1 MNIQSFNRFVLFQYS
16 FHVLFF
22 LFFQHIS
29 AFINQPSYS
38 SLNNNILLSTSSI
51 GTKKPHHNII
61 SEHDE
66 AAVVM
71 PNKQMKILQYRKKQ
85 WLDRSLSYYSTVSR
99 KDRRIAKG
107 QWHPR
112 KIHWTQHKIS
122 MTRANQLYHARQ
134 LIKLGKM
141 DAAET
146 IYRRLILELLDDK
159 ERPNRASSS
168 NGSVPNHID
177 RRRLDVSY
185 LQQQGDSCDVELAI
199 STLLLALL
207 LQRKGQV
214 KETRKVFLQFF
225 RDHNHHAENYKC
237 TCSAKVLQAFA
248 LFEMKQGNTRK
259 AYSIAELAV
268 QMDEELAPIL
278 QWKQFRDVVPMS
290 HSSNDD
296 SHDMDGLHP

>member
-1 MNIQSFNRFVLFQYS
+1 MTIQSFNAFVLFQSS

-22 LFFQHIS
+22 LLFQHIS
-29 AFINQPSYS
+29 AFVNQPSYS
-38 SLNNNILLSTSSI
+38 STLNNYILLSTSSI
-51 GTKKPHHNII
+51 GTNKPHHNII
-61 SEHDE
+61 AEYD
-66 AAVVM
+66 AAVVI

-85 WLDRSLSYYSTVSR
+85 WFDRSLTYYSTVSR

-122 MTRANQLYHARQ
+122 MARANQLYHARQ

-141 DAAET
+141 EAAET
-146 IYRRLILELLDDK
+146 IYRRLILELLDEK
-159 ERPNRASSS
+159 ERPSRASSS
-168 NGSVPNHID
+168 SVGVPNNID
-177 RRRLDVSY
+177 RRRLHVSY

-225 RDHNHHAENYKC
+225 RDHNHAENYKC

-278 QWKQFRDVVPMS
+278 QWKQFRDVIPIVTT
-290 HSSNDD
+290 SSDND
-296 SHDMDGLHP
+296 SHNMDGVHP